1 MDPRIGNLNF
11 TPRVAG
17 TKRVAASLG
26 QPFALPRTDAPV
38 DTSIPLAPPPDV
50 LKAIDAAAARV
61 DELHRA
67 HRELHFEVNEHTGR
81 VSIQV
86 RDLQGHVI
94 RDVPPSEALDI
105 VDGRGV

>member
-1 MDPRIGNLNF
+1 
-11 TPRVAG
+11 
-17 TKRVAASLG
+17 
-26 QPFALPRTDAPV
+26 
-38 DTSIPLAPPPDV
+38 
-50 LKAIDAAAARV
+50 V

-94 RDVPPSEALDI
+94 RDVPPSEALEI